1 MLAVQRVIAY
11 LLTHDPPHH
20 LQPSV
25 GAAPGRLVSA
35 LEEIEIEPRGPRGSR
50 LRLPAP
56 RRALREALGAEQLPA
71 PFSTL
76 PPAQTLARFEA
87 DAGELTISALHLT
100 GSGGAVR
107 VLRSALGDVRVFVG
121 EGGALSAGGAEGAD
135 EADLFA
141 EEFWVEG
148 VSDW

>member
-1 MLAVQRVIAY
+1 MGAV
-11 LLTHDPPHH
+11 
-20 LQPSV
+20 
-25 GAAPGRLVSA
+25 PGRLVSA
-35 LEEIEIEPRGPRGSR
+35 LEEIEIQPRGPRGQR

-56 RRALREALGAEQLPA
+56 WRALREALGAEQLPA

-76 PPAQTLARFEA
+76 PPVQTLARFEA
-87 DAGELTISALHLT
+87 DAGELSVSALHLT

-107 VLRSALGDVRVFVG
+107 VLRSALGEVRVFVG
-121 EGGALSAGGAEGAD
+121 EGGALGARGASACEGAD